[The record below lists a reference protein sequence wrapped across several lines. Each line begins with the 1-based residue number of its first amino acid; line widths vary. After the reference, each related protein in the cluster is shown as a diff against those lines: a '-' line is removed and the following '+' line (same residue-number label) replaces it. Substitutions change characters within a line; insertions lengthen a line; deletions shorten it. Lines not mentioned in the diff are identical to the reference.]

1 MKHDRM
7 TIFYHKIS
15 LTLIYLLRLTRGQK
29 KKKKNNNKKQTTRV
43 ESENTWVMT
52 FKGQLFLAK

>member
-1 MKHDRM
+1 M

-15 LTLIYLLRLTRGQK
+15 FTSIDLVRLIKGQK
-29 KKKKNNNKKQTTRV
+29 KKKKKNHKSRERKYLG
-43 ESENTWVMT
+43 MT

>member
-1 MKHDRM
+1 MKHDIM

-15 LTLIYLLRLTRGQK
+15 FTSIYLIRLIKGQK
-29 KKKKNNNKKQTTRV
+29 KKKTTRV